1 VKSSD
6 GDPKYFAVGAG
17 TTGNKIVTPAACSAV
32 GGLFTGGKLCLT
44 DNDAAG
50 GELSK
55 EYLLSSLTAAN
66 IFTGAAATGLIVKGG
81 TNTFTLK
88 LDVSGYHLAKDQEIT
103 ATSSNALVHCT
114 SDTSCTTK
122 TFAQATAGYY
132 KNKKDVLIKC
142 TGSACE
148 AYSKEGEACDGEK
161 IGKIDSN
168 GVLCLA
174 ADKTG
179 EFTDGKKYLINY
191 TADTRSFPTT
201 ITTAAGKY
209 VLVEATEYS
218 IILSAKTENICAD
231 ANLVYVQDNSSTC
244 AGGETPYTRCAAGEY
259 NSSTCPT

>member
-1 VKSSD
+1 MEK
-6 GDPKYFAVGAG
+6 
-17 TTGNKIVTPAACSAV
+17 
-32 GGLFTGGKLCLT
+32 
-44 DNDAAG
+44 
-50 GELSK
+50 
-55 EYLLSSLTAAN
+55 
-66 IFTGAAATGLIVKGG
+66 
-81 TNTFTLK
+81 
-88 LDVSGYHLAKDQEIT
+88 
-103 ATSSNALVHCT
+103 
-114 SDTSCTTK
+114 
-122 TFAQATAGYY
+122 
-132 KNKKDVLIKC
+132 
-142 TGSACE
+142 
-148 AYSKEGEACDGEK
+148 K